1 MKKIETL
8 RLITDEKDP
17 QVQAFLLKRRLEEVK
32 GSGGKVVVLKDLK
45 EEHWHWKKV

>member
-1 MKKIETL
+1 MKKIETP

-17 QVQAFLLKRRLEEVK
+17 QVQAFLLKRRLEMMK
-32 GSGGKVVVLKDLK
+32 GLGSKVVVLKDLK

>member
-17 QVQAFLLKRRLEEVK
+17 QVQAFLLKRRLEAK
-32 GSGGKVVVLKDLK
+32 GLGSKVVVLKDMK